1 MKILKHILVVIA
13 LLATLLPCSHAFTHH
28 EHDHGSAAEICA
40 VSTTPCECHSCD
52 SEPCS
57 DTGEIQFDTFPGTLI
72 VDTPSNPAVLFIF
85 SEPRFDKRTALLPDR
100 AILAVLE
107 TIQLLI

>member
-13 LLATLLPCSHAFTHH
+13 LLATLLPCSHAVGHH
-28 EHDHGSAAEICA
+28 EHDHGSAAEICS
-40 VSTTPCECHSCD
+40 VSAMPCECHSCD

-57 DTGEIQFDTFPGTLI
+57 DTCEIQFDTFPGTLI
-72 VDTPSNPAVLFIF
+72 VYTPSNPAVLFILP
-85 SEPRFDKRTALLPDR
+85 EPRFDKRTAIPSDR
-100 AILAVLE
+100 GILAVLE